1 VNVALTDLAHYA
13 DSAYAI
19 QQQQTTKNRTKKE
32 DLR

>member
-1 VNVALTDLAHYA
+1 VIVALTDLAYYA

-19 QQQQTTKNRTKKE
+19 QQEQTTKYRTKKE